1 MNGRWVVVVVVTGG
15 GEADGALDG
24 QVTGHWRLPGHWA
37 ERRLWLNRQKWW
49 DSGFCALTSYSR
61 MDYLLKAHY
70 LPTAGPFSQLLAAPG
85 LPLPLPLSASPRFSG
100 CSWAHLS
107 ASETDRISRASESEP
122 RALAQWHTLPDRV
135 TEVCTMLRWLSCY
148 TRCRYG
154 HRDIHRTRLYY
165 CTEQATAGPG
175 RDPSPPGQ

>member
-1 MNGRWVVVVVVTGG
+1 MVVVSGG

-85 LPLPLPLSASPRFSG
+85 LPASRSRSLPRLACRAVPGRTSAHLKPIAFRGPLSLSLGHWHSGTHSPTESQRCARCYAG
-100 CSWAHLS
+100 CPAIHG
-107 ASETDRISRASESEP
+107 AGMA
-122 RALAQWHTLPDRV
+122 
-135 TEVCTMLRWLSCY
+135 TEIFTARDY
-148 TRCRYG
+148 T
-154 HRDIHRTRLYY
+154 T
-165 CTEQATAGPG
+165 TVQATAGPG
-175 RDPSPPGQ
+175 QDPSPPGQ